1 MKKTLI
7 VCVVVAGLFV
17 AVPAHGFIDGIA
29 QRAIMIANQF
39 TQIAQQVTQ
48 IGKASEQ
55 IRQFKD
61 KLDKMREQVDMVR
74 DLKDSTLGEL
84 GALKAEFTNLFSAPT
99 ELVGNTM
106 SWGGEFKGEARQA
119 FDAARSFGRD
129 GQSLRES
136 WRGKLS
142 EADQVRESDILEL
155 YRNLSPEDSQKAL
168 ESWRRHRQEADTQL
182 VMDHTVADAA
192 AALAKTLKDAQAS
205 IDKLRNQKKKS
216 EKALQQAQ
224 VTGIATQGEVLL
236 SLAQLQAWQAARET
250 AKSYQDE
257 VERRRRQAEQIAKER
272 KHAAETNKIYDEWG
286 RSGDRL
292 HELLMLSTYY

>member
-17 AVPAHGFIDGIA
+17 ATPAYGFVA
-29 QRAIMIANQF
+29 AYVQRALMIL
-39 TQIAQQVTQ
+39 QQVTQ
-48 IGKASEQ
+48 IGKATEQ
-55 IRQFKD
+55 IRQFND
-61 KLDKMREQVDMVR
+61 KLDKMREQIDMVK
-74 DLKDSTLGEL
+74 DLKDSTLGDL
-84 GALKAEFTNLFSAPT
+84 GALKSEFTNLFSQPT
-99 ELVGNTM
+99 ELVGDTM
-106 SWGGEFKGEARQA
+106 SWGSEFRGEAKEA

-129 GQSLRES
+129 AQSLRET
-136 WRGKLS
+136 WRTKLS
-142 EADQVRESDILEL
+142 EADKVRESDILEL

-168 ESWRRHRQEADTQL
+168 ESWRRQRQEADTQL
-182 VMDHTVADAA
+182 VLDHTVADAA
-192 AALAKTLKDAQAS
+192 AALAKTLKDAQTS
-205 IDKLRNQKKKS
+205 IDKLRNQTNKS

-257 VERRRRQAEQIAKER
+257 VERRRREAEQIAKER
-272 KHAAETNKIYDEWG
+272 KHAPITEKIYDEWNA
-286 RSGDRL
+286 SGERL

>member
-7 VCVVVAGLFV
+7 ICVVAAALLVAAPAYGFV
-17 AVPAHGFIDGIA
+17 AAYI
-29 QRAIMIANQF
+29 QRVIM
-39 TQIAQQVTQ
+39 IAQQVTQ
-48 IGKASEQ
+48 IGKATEQ

-61 KLDKMREQVDMVR
+61 KLDKMREQIDMVK

-84 GALKAEFTNLFSAPT
+84 GALKAEFSNLFSTPT
-99 ELVGNTM
+99 ELVGDTM

-129 GQSLRES
+129 ARSLRES

-142 EADQVRESDILEL
+142 EANRVRESDILEL
-155 YRNLSPEDSQKAL
+155 YRNLSAEDSQKAL
-168 ESWRRHRQEADTQL
+168 ESWRRQRQEADTQL
-182 VMDHTVADAA
+182 VLDHTVADAA

-205 IDKLRNQKKKS
+205 IDKLRNQTNKS
-216 EKALQQAQ
+216 EKALAQAQ

-250 AKSYQDE
+250 AKSYQEE
-257 VERRRRQAEQIAKER
+257 VERRRREAEQIAKER
-272 KHAAETNKIYDEWG
+272 KDAAETDKIYDEWKG
-286 RSGDRL
+286 SGERL
-292 HELLMLSTYY
+292 HKLLMLSTYY